1 MPRKIPISNKRRKEQ
16 LLVKRA
22 LKRGDISVEDHK
34 SIRSEQKL
42 KTEKRRPGRL
52 SSRSGGPTDSSS
64 KKLQSKFIAL
74 SSYYITRTR
83 DLAFS
88 LPLERPLPPERAAF
102 PLDILEAR
110 DLNGK
115 LVCPTRPKFHHGQ
128 TKKEVEKNEEGMFK
142 MWLKNM
148 QEMLEEWVDEE
159 IEAEE
164 EDSVMPRGPTW
175 FETNLELHS
184 WRVTEASHILLL
196 LLDSRCPPLHC
207 PPSLRTYL
215 KDIKTTKEV
224 ILVLTKSD
232 LVDPKAL
239 QDWKEWINEWWGQGA
254 QVVSVRAY
262 DDQFLPNRKRSRPDI
277 PQQSL
282 DELISALR
290 LAHQRLLQPPQWALN
305 DPEKLKEWQLPVRPS
320 VDWPSL
326 SSSNAN
332 VNLTC
337 NEQTDQ
343 TSIQE
348 FSMTKEDVGDDISL
362 QRDSL
367 YEPLTIGLIGQPN
380 VGKSSLLNALLG
392 EQKVRASRTP
402 GKACTKHFQTM
413 LWGAKREVKIVD
425 CPGLVCPSLAGSEIQ
440 ALAGSIVLVI
450 PIAQIP
456 SLPSCILFAS
466 HHLPIEEIFRVP
478 RPQLEDNADNYI
490 EKRTFRDEFQ
500 KERARQ
506 REMEKENSWNIGGVL
521 EARAI
526 DKGYLTAK
534 GGRPDINRAA
544 NGILR
549 ALADGKVRWGFYPP
563 GMTGKPAKGI
573 WLDNDKPNGGRDVEE
588 SDNEEIEETEQETL
602 QELEE
607 EEESETIEER
617 SKEGDH
623 NAKEGMKQ
631 AKGFFAALSISEGE
645 DGQEE

>member
-1 MPRKIPISNKRRKEQ
+1 
-16 LLVKRA
+16 
-22 LKRGDISVEDHK
+22 
-34 SIRSEQKL
+34 
-42 KTEKRRPGRL
+42 
-52 SSRSGGPTDSSS
+52 
-64 KKLQSKFIAL
+64 
-74 SSYYITRTR
+74 
-83 DLAFS
+83 
-88 LPLERPLPPERAAF
+88 
-102 PLDILEAR
+102 
-110 DLNGK
+110 
-115 LVCPTRPKFHHGQ
+115 
-128 TKKEVEKNEEGMFK
+128 

-175 FETNLELHS
+175 FETNLEV

-254 QVVSVRAY
+254 QV
-262 DDQFLPNRKRSRPDI
+262 KRSRPDI

-440 ALAGSIVLVI
+440 ALAGSMFFI